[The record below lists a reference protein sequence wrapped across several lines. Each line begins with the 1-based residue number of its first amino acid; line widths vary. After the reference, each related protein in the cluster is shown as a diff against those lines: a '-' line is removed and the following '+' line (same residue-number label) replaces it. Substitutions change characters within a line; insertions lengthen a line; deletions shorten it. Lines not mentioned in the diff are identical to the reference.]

1 MYKKSIT
8 RIEKENESSQAEL
21 SNPALQD
28 IIATNHVML
37 TKKSHNERFSRA
49 CKAVIIMIILG
60 LIAVGIIVLTV
71 VLAHSRNSLMAIAVR
86 SSEANL
92 SQLSNHTRLLLIP
105 QENLTTISNEPR
117 ENETWQKA
125 IVSLT
130 SDNLPVLTT
139 TIVHLSSTMMRT
151 EQQNEDTSTIRFSPL
166 TNRIFNEQTTDTPI
180 LLPTTMISTQKEE
193 EVLLTTLESQ
203 EHLQTTSINPETSIA
218 DSTSISITDSITSSV
233 PEQTSFT
240 TFITRHF
247 NIESSTMTTKE
258 VIRSTGLMDK
268 LKAKI
273 DDDLMNELLF
283 S

>member
-218 DSTSISITDSITSSV
+218 DSTSISNSITSSV